1 VGGGFMRRLF
11 DISQTS
17 YFMLSSQY
25 WQCGIHSKK
34 GIPMTTMTLKSRINK
49 PVLTTQPMPTIIAG
63 KSNKHSKNCA
73 PVIDRLSE
81 LVQTRSKVFIQ
92 MRHGAGYCG
101 VPVQIEGY
109 WLTMI
114 DVSIHGTKQQAAAQ
128 RILIQ
133 INDGSF
139 IGHLHAVDKLPAIG
153 GTDE

>member
-1 VGGGFMRRLF
+1 MN
-11 DISQTS
+11 
-17 YFMLSSQY
+17 M
-25 WQCGIHSKK
+25 KK
-34 GIPMTTMTLKSRINK
+34 ETLILKSRNIN
-49 PVLTTQPMPTIIAG
+49 PVLSTSPAITVVSG
-63 KSNKHSKNCA
+63 KATKRSKNCT
-73 PVIDRLSE
+73 PVLDQLSE
-81 LVQTRSKVFIQ
+81 LIRTRSKVFIQ
-92 MRHGAGYCG
+92 MRHGTGYCG

>member
-1 VGGGFMRRLF
+1 L
-11 DISQTS
+11 TS
-17 YFMLSSQY
+17 ASPHIL
-25 WQCGIHSKK
+25 CPVHSIGNAAFTLK
-34 GIPMTTMTLKSRINK
+34 GMTMSTLTLKSRNIN
-49 PVLTTQPMPTIIAG
+49 PVLTTSPATTVVAG
-63 KSNKHSKNCA
+63 KSTMRSKNCA
-73 PVIDRLSE
+73 PVLDQLSE
-81 LVQTRSKVFIQ
+81 LVRTRSKVFIQ

-101 VPVQIEGY
+101 IPVQIEGY

-139 IGHLHAVDKLPAIG
+139 IGHLHAVDESLAIG